1 MSNNRQSGLFDS
13 LPRSTAPVISLTHD
27 YPAGHKIPLHF
38 HDRDQLVFASC
49 GVMTVRTDNGAW
61 VVPVHRAVWIPEGV
75 PHTITMS
82 GNVAMRTLYFKPRLV
97 NSLPRECCVVN
108 VPALLRELILEVC
121 ACGSLQRRIPRQGH
135 LLDVILDRLHM
146 IQIAPLQLPM
156 PGDPSGDQR
165 ALRIARILLADPSDR
180 RPLSEIARKSGAS
193 HRTIERLFVASTGM
207 SFGRWR
213 QQLRLMHAMCLLGSG
228 AKVTHA
234 ALEAGYSTSSAFIAA
249 FHKVLGTTPAR
260 YFQHDRL
267 QNAP

>member
-1 MSNNRQSGLFDS
+1 MSNNRQSGFFDF

-27 YPAGHKIPLHF
+27 YLSGHRIPLHF

-61 VVPVHRAVWIPEGV
+61 VVPAHRAVWIPKGV
-75 PHTITMS
+75 PHTITMF

-97 NSLPRECCVVN
+97 NSLPRRCCVVN
-108 VPALLRELILEVC
+108 IPALLRELILEVC
-121 ACGSLQRRIPRQGH
+121 ACGSLQRRIRWQGH
-135 LLDVILDRLHM
+135 LLDVILDRLHT

-156 PGDPSGDQR
+156 PGDQR
-165 ALRIARILLADPSDR
+165 AVRVAHVLLADPSDR
-180 RPLSEIARKSGAS
+180 RPLSEIAHQSGAS
-193 HRTIERLFVASTGM
+193 RRTIERLFVASTGM
-207 SFGRWR
+207 TFGRWR
-213 QQLRLMHAMCLLGSG
+213 QQLRLMQALCLLGSG

-260 YFQHDRL
+260 YFQT
-267 QNAP
+267 